1 MCVVLRRK
9 ESECNEYLI
18 ILATQHPFSPSPDN
32 SIPFAF
38 ILLSDA
44 VKLSIRVP
52 ARKWLRGI
60 GLRVSVCPNMG
71 QSDSFLWEFENFP
84 ETNSCYAE
92 FSDEALE
99 RRLHW

>member
-1 MCVVLRRK
+1 MKFRYMGMCVVLRRK

-44 VKLSIRVP
+44 REAEYHSP
-52 ARKWLRGI
+52 
-60 GLRVSVCPNMG
+60 
-71 QSDSFLWEFENFP
+71 
-84 ETNSCYAE
+84 CYELAQG
-92 FSDEALE
+92 D
-99 RRLHW
+99 WTKG